1 MSKKIIYLFSL
12 LLFHNLIY
20 SAEINIKSG
29 WQLLGSTETIED
41 ISILNRHHIKGVFT
55 YSDNKWK
62 QYGLCS
68 SSMNKITSIAK
79 NRGYWVNS
87 RDRYTP
93 IVQKVNISL
102 NEANSSI
109 IKNIEQYSENN
120 HDKYFGIVNGITEL
134 RKLYEPISAEI
145 PNVDFNKN
153 SIVALIHGT
162 SSNSYKSNIIGLR
175 RFYRYTIIDINTT
188 INSCST
194 KTIKSS
200 PATFVSLFN
209 DEVFSKTYYKK
220 NLIFNE
226 ILTLKNC
233 DKDIQASEG
242 KKMNFDVINKSEYFI
257 GSNSSSTIRTKRF
270 LVINSQEKLKELY
283 EESEP
288 PIVDFKNK
296 TLIAFLMGTQ
306 YNGSLTI
313 GINSIYSFDSHIEV
327 SINSN
332 IAQTG
337 YSATSNVESP
347 VVIVSIDKTTK
358 PLIFK
363 EQVDTKR
370 LCH

>member
-1 MSKKIIYLFSL
+1 MSKNIVYLFSL
-12 LLFHNLIY
+12 LLFHNLAY
-20 SAEINIKSG
+20 GAEMNIKSG
-29 WQLLGSTETIED
+29 WQLLGSTENIED
-41 ISILNRHHIKGVFT
+41 ISILNRHHIKSVFT
-55 YSDNKWK
+55 YSDKKWK

-68 SSMNKITSIAK
+68 SPMSKITSIAK
-79 NRGYWVNS
+79 NRGFWVNS
-87 RDRYTP
+87 RDKYTP
-93 IVQKVNISL
+93 IVQKVNLSL
-102 NEANSSI
+102 DETNSTI
-109 IKNIEQYSENN
+109 IKSVEQYSDNN
-120 HDKYFGIVNGITEL
+120 NDKYFGIVNGLQEL
-134 RKLYEPISAEI
+134 SKLYKPISLDI

-153 SIVALIHGT
+153 TIVALIHGT
-162 SSNSYKSNIIGLR
+162 VDNSYKSNIIGLR

-188 INSCST
+188 IDNCST
-194 KTIKSS
+194 QTIKTS

-226 ILTLKNC
+226 IVTLKNC
-233 DKDIQASEG
+233 DKDTQVSEG
-242 KKMNFDVINKSEYFI
+242 KEINFDIINKSEYFI
-257 GSNSSSTIRTKRF
+257 GINSSSIRMKRF
-270 LVINSQEKLKELY
+270 LVINSQDKLKELY
-283 EESEP
+283 EDIEP
-288 PIVDFKNK
+288 PVVDFKKK
-296 TLIAFLMGTQ
+296 TLMALLMGTQ

-313 GINSIYSFDSHIEV
+313 GINSIYTYDSHIEV

-363 EQVDTKR
+363 EEADTKS